1 MDSYLYER
9 AGTQN
14 NPRGLLEKNE
24 IEMEVNSRM
33 KNEMN
38 FNLAYKKINFLYK
51 SDYNYLS
58 KNSLTHNPKHKQR

>member
-1 MDSYLYER
+1 MDNYLYEM

-14 NPRGLLEKNE
+14 NPRGLLKKNE

-38 FNLAYKKINFLYK
+38 FNLA
-51 SDYNYLS
+51 
-58 KNSLTHNPKHKQR
+58 